1 MWLRFSVFSFLSGG
15 KHFSHASSAASW
27 WLTLTSHVVP
37 TRGWNVLVHREG
49 RGFIWSRAN
58 IQEQNTLFFR
68 DPSNVA
74 IKHLSQRYL
83 TEAGFTGS
91 TQIPILGVKS
101 IQILIY
107 QPIFTFLLFFFAKIT
122 QMGYQRPLRI
132 YVPEAA
138 CFTVLQYKYEFSYR
152 RISGNIYVDR
162 ICLWYANISQ

>member
-107 QPIFTFLLFFFAKIT
+107 RPIFTFFFFFFCEDNSNGISKTCSNICT
-122 QMGYQRPLRI
+122 WGSMFYS
-132 YVPEAA
+132 
-138 CFTVLQYKYEFSYR
+138 FTVQVWVF
-152 RISGNIYVDR
+152 ISSHIWQHIR
-162 ICLWYANISQ
+162 W

>member
-107 QPIFTFLLFFFAKIT
+107 RPIFTFFFFF
-122 QMGYQRPLRI
+122 LRRNGI
-132 YVPEAA
+132 SKTCSNICTWGSMFYS
-138 CFTVLQYKYEFSYR
+138 FTVQVWVF
-152 RISGNIYVDR
+152 ISSHIWQQIR
-162 ICLWYANISQ
+162 W